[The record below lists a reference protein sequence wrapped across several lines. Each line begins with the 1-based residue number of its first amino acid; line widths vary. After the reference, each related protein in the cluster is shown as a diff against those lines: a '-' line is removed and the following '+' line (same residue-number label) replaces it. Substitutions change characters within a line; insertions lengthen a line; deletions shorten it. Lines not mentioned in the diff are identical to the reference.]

1 MGLANKLAAAA
12 GGPPPTAGGYNA
24 PYAGPGQQQQP
35 YGSAAPSPYGGA
47 PAPYGSAT
55 PQQGGPPPA
64 GFAGGFAPPGQRP
77 SAPYGQQQ
85 SPYGQQPG
93 QPPYGQ
99 QPGQPYGQ
107 PSPYAQQPGQSP
119 YGQQPGQTP
128 YGQQPGQTPYGQQPG
143 QSSYGQ
149 QPGQAPYGQQPG
161 QSPYGQQPGQPPYGQ
176 PGQQPYGQQPG
187 QPPYG
192 QQPGQ
197 YGAPP
202 QQGAYGAAPGQYG
215 GGGGDLA
222 VSRTQ
227 PHPQAAAAAFPVISA
242 KLGFIAQQNR
252 LENFYPP
259 QAIGQIA
266 DRISKTVDFNSIAM
280 QWKLQTAE
288 LAYDLAS
295 LALYDIVIYADDSG
309 SMAAMENGERIDDL
323 NLIVS
328 KVAEIASLFDHDGIS
343 VRFMNSD
350 AQGNNITTE
359 AQASQLVRNVKYMGT
374 TPLGTKLDAKVL
386 QPMVLAPARA
396 GSLPKP
402 VLVIVITDGEPVGE
416 TRSHVNNVITAAKQ
430 ALGSTRYGPS
440 AVAFQFAQVGKDTG
454 AQKFLAELDHDPVIG
469 KMIDCTSYYEMEQME
484 MQRKGVDLT
493 PGMWLVKL
501 MVGAVD
507 PTYDEND

>member
-1 MGLANKLAAAA
+1 MGLANKLASAA
-12 GGPPPTAGGYNA
+12 GGPPPTTGGYNA
-24 PYAGPGQQQQP
+24 PYVGGGQQQH
-35 YGSAAPSPYGGA
+35 PYGGA
-47 PAPYGSAT
+47 PAPYGSAP

-77 SAPYGQQQ
+77 NAPYGQQQ
-85 SPYGQQPG
+85 SLYGQQPG
-93 QPPYGQ
+93 QSPYGPPYGQ

-107 PSPYAQQPGQSP
+107 QPGQLTFCQQNGQSP
-119 YGQQPGQTP
+119 Y
-128 YGQQPGQTPYGQQPG
+128 
-143 QSSYGQ
+143 
-149 QPGQAPYGQQPG
+149 
-161 QSPYGQQPGQPPYGQ
+161 
-176 PGQQPYGQQPG
+176 GQQPYGQQPG
-187 QPPYG
+187 P
-192 QQPGQ
+192 
-197 YGAPP
+197 YGAP
-202 QQGAYGAAPGQYG
+202 PGQYG
-215 GGGGDLA
+215 GGGGDLS

-328 KVAEIASLFDHDGIS
+328 KVAEIASLFDQDGIS

-350 AQGNNITTE
+350 AQGNNITSE

-374 TPLGTKLDAKVL
+374 TPLGTKLDAKVI

-416 TRSHVNNVITAAKQ
+416 TRSHINNVITAAKQ

-440 AVAFQFAQVGKDTG
+440 AVAFQFAQVGKDTA
-454 AQKFLAELDHDPVIG
+454 AQKFLADLDNDPVIG

-501 MVGAVD
+501 MVGSID